1 MTDRPLASLLAQRGV
16 LILDG
21 AIGTELERR
30 GVDTGLPLWS
40 AKVLLDAPEVLLQ
53 IHRDHIDAGAD
64 IIAANTWRTT
74 ARTFHRA
81 GYPDR
86 SAELTTQAIAIAM
99 EARASR
105 PGRTILVA
113 GSMGPLEDCY
123 RPALVPPD
131 IELRVE
137 HVEHAGRLAAAGVDL
152 IMLET
157 FGTTREAR
165 IACNAALATGKEV
178 ILSFLCRAD
187 GCLYGGEPLADAI
200 AATADL
206 PVSGLSINCAPAR
219 SLTHLVENLRSCVAR
234 TRTDGL
240 SCLMAYGNVGREGG
254 EDDDVFVTTVSPV
267 EYGVLAQSWID
278 HGARIVGG
286 CCGTTPAYIAALRE
300 AVTRTQ
306 TGSPEGAG
314 T

>member
-1 MTDRPLASLLAQRGV
+1 MTPRPLAALLAQRGT

-21 AIGTELERR
+21 ALGTELQRR

-53 IHRDHIDAGAD
+53 IHQDHIGAGAD

-86 SAELTTQAIAIAM
+86 SADLTAKAIAIAM
-99 EARASR
+99 EARGSR
-105 PGRTILVA
+105 PGRPVLVA

-137 HVEHAGRLAAAGVDL
+137 HAEHAGRLAAAGVDI

-157 FGTTREAR
+157 FGMIREAR
-165 IACNAALATGKEV
+165 IACQAALATGKEV

-187 GCLYGGEPLADAI
+187 GCLYSGEPLADAI

-206 PVSGLSINCAPAR
+206 PVAGLSINCAPAR
-219 SLTHLVENLRSCVAR
+219 SLTRLVDDLRTCVAR
-234 TRTDGL
+234 TRHDGL
-240 SCLMAYGNVGREGG
+240 TCLMAYGNVGREGG
-254 EDDDVFVTTVSPV
+254 ENDDVFVTTVSPV
-267 EYGVLAQSWID
+267 EYGVLALSWLD
-278 HGARIVGG
+278 HGARIIGG
-286 CCGTTPAYIAALRE
+286 CCGTTPDHIAAVRDAL
-300 AVTRTQ
+300 AGSRTPP
-306 TGSPEGAG
+306 PEGAAV
-314 T
+314 